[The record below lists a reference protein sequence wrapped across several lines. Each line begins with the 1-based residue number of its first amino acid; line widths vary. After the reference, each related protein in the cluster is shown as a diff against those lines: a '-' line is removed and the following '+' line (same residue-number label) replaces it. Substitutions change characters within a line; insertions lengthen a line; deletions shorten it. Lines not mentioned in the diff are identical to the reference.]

1 MGPGVILLARWD
13 AAWHKRLDTEL
24 ALLVRQPLAVQ
35 RATRRALGR
44 DPVAFA
50 LIYLRHHLKDR
61 EGRVS
66 FAEVHYEWA
75 ELALSWEV
83 RETEPQ
89 ANRHAFIAP
98 RETGKSTWWFLLL
111 VMWAAA
117 YGHRTFAVAFADTA
131 AQAQTHLA
139 TFKRELETN
148 PLLAADFPEL
158 CAPERKRSG
167 HALADRAG
175 MIHQRNGFI
184 LAARGIDSATLGLKV
199 EERRPDLIIFDD
211 VEPDEANYSP
221 DQMVKRLGT
230 ITDAAFPL
238 NIYAAVVM
246 VGTVTMP
253 GSITHSVVKAA
264 QGVEVADWIRDE
276 RVQCHHHLPILQDA
290 DGAERSMWPQKWPLD
305 WLLSVR
311 HTRSFMKNYL
321 NDPMG
326 REGDF
331 WRKEDFTYG
340 SLGPAATRWMLC
352 LDPAVTTKGS
362 SDWTGWAVVACA
374 PGGQREGVDGLA
386 DHLAG
391 RSRPG
396 PMVEVVDAG
405 QVKLVGEV
413 LRQWVL
419 KKLAEWPRIKAVRVE
434 VNQGGD
440 LWRTVLHSLPAQLLV
455 YTSKESKETRFAWAL
470 DYYQMAGGR
479 VLHRDKLRPL
489 EEQMVAFPKAPHDDI
504 ADAAVAG
511 VLYFMRGQPRVSTA
525 ATSDSYVGRSG

>member
-1 MGPGVILLARWD
+1 MARWD
-13 AAWHKRLDTEL
+13 ADWHRRLDTEL
-24 ALLVRQPLAVQ
+24 ALLVHQPVEVQ
-35 RATRRALGR
+35 RAVRRKLGE

-75 ELALSWEV
+75 RLALSWRV

-111 VMWAAA
+111 LIWAAA
-117 YGHRTFAVAFADTA
+117 YGHRSFAVAFADTT
-131 AQAQTHLA
+131 AQAQTHLG

-148 PLLAADFPEL
+148 PLLAADFPDL
-158 CAPERKRSG
+158 CAPARKRSG

-175 MIHQRNGFI
+175 MIHQRSGFI

-199 EERRPDLIIFDD
+199 EERRPDLLIFDD

-264 QGVEVADWIRDE
+264 QGVEVADWIKDE
-276 RVQCHHHLPILQDA
+276 KVQCHHHLPIITDP
-290 DGAERSMWPQKWPLD
+290 DGTERSMWPQKWPLV

-326 REGDF
+326 REGAF

-340 SLGPAATRWMLC
+340 SLGPAATRWILC

-362 SDWTGWAVVACA
+362 SDWTGWAVVACD
-374 PGGQREGVDGLA
+374 PGDARARRLP
-386 DHLAG
+386 
-391 RSRPG
+391 R
-396 PMVEVVDAG
+396 VEVVDAG

-413 LRQWVL
+413 LRRWVL
-419 KKLAEWPRIKAVRVE
+419 EKLAEWPRIKAVRVE

-440 LWRTVLHSLPAQLLV
+440 LWRTVLHSLPVQLLV
-455 YTSKESKETRFAWAL
+455 FTSKESKETRFAWAL
-470 DYYQMAGGR
+470 DYYQAVGGR
-479 VLHRDKLRPL
+479 VLHREKLRAL

-511 VLYFMRGQPRVSTA
+511 VLFFLRGTPTINTTA
-525 ATSDSYVGRSG
+525 TAESYV

>member
-1 MGPGVILLARWD
+1 MARWD
-13 AAWHKRLDTEL
+13 AAWHRRLDQEL
-24 ALLVRQPLAVQ
+24 AALVDQPLEAQ
-35 RATRRALGR
+35 RAIRRVLGE

-61 EGRVS
+61 EGLVS

-75 ELALSWEV
+75 RLAESWRT
-83 RETEPQ
+83 REAEPA

-111 VMWAAA
+111 PMWAAA
-117 YGHRTFAVAFADTA
+117 YGHRRFAVAFADTA
-131 AQAQTHLA
+131 AQAQTHLT

-158 CAPERKRSG
+158 CAPARKRSG
-167 HALADRAG
+167 HAVADRAG
-175 MIHQRNGFI
+175 MIHQRSGFI

-276 RVQCHHHLPILQDA
+276 KIQCHHHLPILQDP
-290 DGAERSMWPQKWPLD
+290 DGAERSMWPQKWPLA
-305 WLLSVR
+305 WLLQMR

-326 REGDF
+326 RDGDF
-331 WRKEDFTYG
+331 WRMEDFTYG
-340 SLGPAATRWMLC
+340 SLGLAATRWMLC

-362 SDWTGWAVVACA
+362 SDWTGWAVVAHS
-374 PGGQREGVDGLA
+374 PRVGK
-386 DHLAG
+386 
-391 RSRPG
+391 
-396 PMVEVVDAG
+396 VEVVDAG
-405 QVKLVGEV
+405 QVKKVGEG

-419 KKLAEWPRIKAVRVE
+419 GKLAEHPRIKAVRVE

-440 LWRTVLHSLPAQLLV
+440 LWRTVLHSLPVQLLV

-470 DYYQMAGGR
+470 DYYQTAGGR
-479 VLHRDKLRPL
+479 VLHRTKLRAL
-489 EEQMVAFPKAPHDDI
+489 EEQMVAFPNAPHDDI

-511 VLYFMRGQPRVSTA
+511 VLYFMRGVPRVSTT
-525 ATSDSYVGRSG
+525 ATAESYV